1 MNEIADRFAL
11 HFDNT
16 TFWIEMQEKT
26 NRNHLIEMFLGY
38 DAKETMFVIRQID
51 PDTRRVCFRCIF

>member
-1 MNEIADRFAL
+1 
-11 HFDNT
+11 
-16 TFWIEMQEKT
+16 MQEKT